1 MLVNCRMNRIGTKII
16 WKSKNKVQGLMKD
29 RPGWLSNVSSSSLA
43 TTILSLSALSM
54 TNMMACPSLRNK
66 NRSQDTESSH
76 QHEIGSIILNTLTHL
91 LVVMF
96 PQVSVPALTGH
107 VKDSERK
114 TEKKRKHACMY

>member
-1 MLVNCRMNRIGTKII
+1 MLVNCRRNRIGTKTI

-66 NRSQDTESSH
+66 NR
-76 QHEIGSIILNTLTHL
+76 
-91 LVVMF
+91 
-96 PQVSVPALTGH
+96 
-107 VKDSERK
+107 
-114 TEKKRKHACMY
+114 